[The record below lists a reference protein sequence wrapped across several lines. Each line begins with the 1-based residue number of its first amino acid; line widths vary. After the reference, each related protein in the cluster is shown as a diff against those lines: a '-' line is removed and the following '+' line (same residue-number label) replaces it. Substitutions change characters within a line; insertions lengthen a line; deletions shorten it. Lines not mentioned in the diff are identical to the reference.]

1 MPRALVSPSP
11 QDLASLAQ
19 WTLSADGKCL
29 QRTIEFED
37 FGAAFA
43 FMTRVAMRAEQ
54 IDHHPDWR
62 NDWRRVEIRLTTHD
76 ADGLTQL
83 DVELA
88 RFIDS
93 IAPDRHA

>member
-1 MPRALVSPSP
+1 MPRALATPSP
-11 QDLASLAQ
+11 QDLDSLEH
-19 WTLSADGKCL
+19 WTRSTDGKCL

-37 FGAAFA
+37 FSAAFA

-62 NDWRRVEIRLTTHD
+62 NVWRRVEIRLTTHD

-83 DVELA
+83 DIDLA
-88 RFIDS
+88 RFVDS
-93 IAPDRHA
+93 IAPDRNA